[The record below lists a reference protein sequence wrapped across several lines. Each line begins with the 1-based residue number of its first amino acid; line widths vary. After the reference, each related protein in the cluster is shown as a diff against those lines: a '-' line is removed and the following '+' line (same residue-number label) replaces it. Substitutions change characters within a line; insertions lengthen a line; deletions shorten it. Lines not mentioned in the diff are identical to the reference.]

1 MFIYYL
7 RDEISGF
14 SSSGCFSYKITFNR
28 DKYHNFVLIFTR
40 DEIKGVNY
48 SLKAH
53 SLITWRMC
61 VCVIDG
67 MRSSMIEL
75 IKTKKINKLTN

>member
-14 SSSGCFSYKITFNR
+14 SVSGCFSYKITFNN
-28 DKYHNFVLIFTR
+28 YFVLILTL

-53 SLITWRMC
+53 SLIT
-61 VCVIDG
+61 
-67 MRSSMIEL
+67 
-75 IKTKKINKLTN
+75 